1 MKIPRVKII
10 SKSTGP
16 AKAKKVA
23 LNLQTLS
30 KLFMKIKELK
40 IKFKPTNQPTN
51 QQTNSKTLKQVAGSF
66 HMLLLI
72 SNQVFNLE
80 WGGARGMGVGWGW

>member
-40 IKFKPTNQPTN
+40 IKFKQPINQPTN
-51 QQTNSKTLKQVAGSF
+51 KQI
-66 HMLLLI
+66 LRP
-72 SNQVFNLE
+72 SNKLQVVFICYC
-80 WGGARGMGVGWGW
+80 